1 MLHTLV
7 YVSCATP
14 LCTTEALVDILRHS
28 RANNERLDITGLLL
42 YVDGNFM
49 QGLEGPE
56 AAVLGL
62 YERIRR
68 DLRHKNVKTI
78 LSAPVDRRCFPQ
90 WSMGFREASA
100 LPEAERVGISTF
112 LQEVHGPRAA
122 NPADAANFAGK
133 LLDSF
138 AASMR

>member
-7 YVSCATP
+7 YVSCASE
-14 LCTTEALVDILRHS
+14 LCAADALVDILRRS

-62 YERIRR
+62 YEQIRR
-68 DLRHKNVKTI
+68 DARHKNVKTI
-78 LSAPVDRRCFPQ
+78 LSVPAEHRCFPQ
-90 WSMGFREASA
+90 WSMGFREATA
-100 LPEAERVGISTF
+100 LPEAERDGISTF

-122 NPADAANFAGK
+122 SPADAANFAGR
-133 LLDSF
+133 LLDGF
-138 AASMR
+138 AATMR